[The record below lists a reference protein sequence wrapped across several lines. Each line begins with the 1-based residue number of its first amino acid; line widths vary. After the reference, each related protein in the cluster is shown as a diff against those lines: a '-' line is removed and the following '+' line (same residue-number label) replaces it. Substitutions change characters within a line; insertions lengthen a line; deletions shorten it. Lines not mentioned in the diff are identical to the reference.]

1 MRRLQSLILAT
12 CLIYG
17 STSQILAQGRGDR
30 PTFFRDG
37 QQRMEQEIQR
47 LQQQQVPLTDIE
59 HPSQLL
65 TIETGQFRWQKFLFR
80 DSNFSVWMPQGIQS
94 LETVT
99 LEVDSSQ
106 LPFEVY
112 ATQTP
117 GYRFVTAYSESLTP
131 SQLSNSS
138 QLLSEVKTA
147 IIQKT
152 NFTLLTDKEI
162 VWEESVGQEFTLNK
176 EDELISFRVYLINQ
190 RLYILGA
197 EQNDTAETTSDIV
210 ISFFDSFRLL
220 N

>member
-1 MRRLQSLILAT
+1 MKRLQHLILIT
-12 CLIYG
+12 YLVLG
-17 STSQILAQGRGDR
+17 PTSQILAQGRGDR

-47 LQQQQVPLTDIE
+47 LQQQQVPLTDLE

-65 TIETGQFRWQKFLFR
+65 TIETEQLRWQKFLFR

-94 LETVT
+94 LETII
-99 LEVDSSQ
+99 LEVDNSQ
-106 LPFEVY
+106 LPFKVY
-112 ATQTP
+112 ATQTL

-131 SQLSNSS
+131 SQLSNSA
-138 QLLSEVKTA
+138 QLLSAVKTA

-162 VWEESVGQEFTLNK
+162 VWQESVGQEFTLNQA
-176 EDELISFRVYLINQ
+176 DELISFRVYLINQ
-190 RLYILGA
+190 RLYILA
-197 EQNDTAETTSDIV
+197 ARQNDAAETTSDIV
-210 ISFFDSFRLL
+210 LSFFDSFRLL